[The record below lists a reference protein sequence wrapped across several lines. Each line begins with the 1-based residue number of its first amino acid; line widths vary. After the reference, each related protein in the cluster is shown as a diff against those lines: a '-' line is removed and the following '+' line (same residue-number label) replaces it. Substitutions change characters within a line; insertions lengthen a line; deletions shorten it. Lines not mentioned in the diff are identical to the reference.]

1 MYEGCYPGW
10 VLFKRLFDDDFLSI
24 SSRNS
29 TRRIIEINPF
39 KIFARKR
46 NSKSQAW
53 FNREYFWSIS
63 SSFEPIHWWNEN
75 YSCWYSNNSEHRR
88 KIFGNFV
95 SKNVTRRTSLSNT
108 RRQPPGVDF
117 KCRILFGLSQGEFLT
132 VNRVWWRWRVKLNG
146 SKPRKLWETHFGN
159 NFLAIDGSR
168 LNAQEWFFSWP
179 RTFRYEPFLWCKIW
193 TSNKWVKLSLGPKWS
208 EFKIF

>member
-39 KIFARKR
+39 KIFAHKR

-63 SSFEPIHWWNEN
+63 SSFEPINWWNEKC
-75 YSCWYSNNSEHRR
+75 SCWYSNNSEHGR
-88 KIFGNFV
+88 KIFRNFV
-95 SKNVTRRTSLSNT
+95 SKNVTRRTAFSNT
-108 RRQPPGVDF
+108 RRQPARVDF

-132 VNRVWWRWRVKLNG
+132 KSCIHDVAVMTEKSSRSCDQQLIAYDGVDGLN
-146 SKPRKLWETHFGN
+146 
-159 NFLAIDGSR
+159 
-168 LNAQEWFFSWP
+168 
-179 RTFRYEPFLWCKIW
+179 W
-193 TSNKWVKLSLGPKWS
+193 TAENH
-208 EFKIF
+208 